1 MSKKPTT
8 PIPTAQAAIDA
19 AIDQAKQN
27 VANPAPAP
35 ALPQELQ
42 AALQTVANVCD
53 SAPVSGPAHRAWQQ
67 ALDRIAQAL
76 LAAQKA

>member
-1 MSKKPTT
+1 MSKPTSPT
-8 PIPTAQAAIDA
+8 PTPAAAD
-19 AIDQAKQN
+19 K
-27 VANPAPAP
+27 PAP
-35 ALPQELQ
+35 ALPQDLQ

-67 ALDRIAQAL
+67 ALDTLAKAL